1 MGIDAI
7 WPLANLQQRLVKT
20 GGQLMHCHCGHRAEQ
35 ISMTMLGA
43 GGSVENSV
51 GEAAVSGINVNARR
65 NRSVAVR
72 WKGHRAQNP
81 ARPLR
86 LQIKQSWC
94 ESEIR
99 I

>member
-1 MGIDAI
+1 
-7 WPLANLQQRLVKT
+7 
-20 GGQLMHCHCGHRAEQ
+20 
-35 ISMTMLGA
+35 MTMLGA

-51 GEAAVSGINVNARR
+51 GEAAVSGILCQREAEPVCCGAVEAPS
-65 NRSVAVR
+65 RS
-72 WKGHRAQNP
+72 NP

-86 LQIKQSWC
+86 LQIKQFWC